1 MINASNA
8 ADHDDST
15 GTSDDMMTLL
25 RESSLAAICPGGH
38 SRLPVKKHA
47 SREIHPDPAGR

>member
-8 ADHDDST
+8 ADRDDST